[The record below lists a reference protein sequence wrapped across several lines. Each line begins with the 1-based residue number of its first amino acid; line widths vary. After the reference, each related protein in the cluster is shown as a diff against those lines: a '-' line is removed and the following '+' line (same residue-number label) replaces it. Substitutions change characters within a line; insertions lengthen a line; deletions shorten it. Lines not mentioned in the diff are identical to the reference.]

1 MKFKFAPVISLVFC
15 FISFSEL
22 SLYAQTSH
30 VKSKETPKTT
40 NLKDNTQ
47 KSQASKKNQ
56 KKYNQKNEKQNY
68 VQKPKLKPDENA
80 VFFEHEYR
88 IFKTKKVDGIDYS
101 LNCFKN
107 NSPNCKAYNAVKE
120 DYRWN
125 ATNETYESNLAARLC
140 RQHQG
145 RALIAINSKNEEFDI
160 CRFTDGSIYS
170 SWQVY
175 YKLDR
180 QQLTQ

>member
-1 MKFKFAPVISLVFC
+1 MKKNKFIFSILLTSF
-15 FISFSEL
+15 FIFLGEQFTH
-22 SLYAQTSH
+22 AQIANPNLKTQDKKTNLN
-30 VKSKETPKTT
+30 KSK
-40 NLKDNTQ
+40 
-47 KSQASKKNQ
+47 KSSQVTKSK
-56 KKYNQKNEKQNY
+56 NY

-88 IFKTKKVDGIDYS
+88 IFKTKNVEGIDYS

-107 NSPNCKAYNAVKE
+107 KTPNCKAYLAVKE
-120 DYRWN
+120 DTRWS
-125 ATNETYESNLAARLC
+125 TQQEGDESNLAAKLC

-160 CRFTDGSIYS
+160 CRFIDGSIYS

-175 YKLDR
+175 YKLNNAKIK
-180 QQLTQ
+180 Q